1 MHTITQEVEN
11 MAIVATY
18 HFPNATVHIDD
29 SYLTSHTPEQ
39 IQRNREEF
47 EKVCWTIIRNNE
59 IRAKQAAACAE
70 A

>member
-1 MHTITQEVEN
+1 

-18 HFPNATVHIDD
+18 HFANGTVHIDD

-47 EKVCWTIIRNNE
+47 EKVCWAIIRNNE
-59 IRAKQAAACAE
+59 IRAKEAANAAVAE
-70 A
+70 S

>member
-1 MHTITQEVEN
+1 

-18 HFPNATVHIDD
+18 HFENGTVHIDD

-59 IRAKQAAACAE
+59 IRAKEAANAAV
-70 A
+70 AGN

>member
-1 MHTITQEVEN
+1 

-59 IRAKQAAACAE
+59 IRAKQAAE
-70 A
+70 AAAGN